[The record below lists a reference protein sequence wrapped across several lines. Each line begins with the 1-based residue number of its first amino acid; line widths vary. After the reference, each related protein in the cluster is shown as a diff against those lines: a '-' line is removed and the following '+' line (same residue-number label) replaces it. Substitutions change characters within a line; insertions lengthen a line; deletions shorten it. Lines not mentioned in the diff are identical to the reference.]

1 MINKES
7 LRSSPSFTKPQA
19 PTSSFSNKKNLNVLK
34 LENTVQPKPSPNS
47 TKARQGPSEK
57 SNLFPQKAKTVRTFP
72 NSHLRTNFN
81 PSHIISSIRDNGIV
95 DGFAATT
102 DQGIFRDYNEDRVSI
117 ILNVNK
123 PQDRSKEVWP
133 KCSFFAVYDGHGGSG
148 CCDFLRDNLHQFI
161 TRSQYFPF
169 NPKEALLH
177 GFAQAESTFLEY
189 AKSLNPI
196 DTSGSC
202 AIVVLIVSDTCY
214 VANLGDSR
222 AIMSGESSKK
232 VYCLSKDHKPGELS
246 EKNRIEKSGGQV
258 YQSWYNIGQQKIA
271 GPDRVLPGRLSVSR
285 SFGDAEAKLKELGG
299 KPEVL
304 SSIPEIK
311 VYKLHPEFDFI
322 VLGCDGIFDKLS
334 NKEVVQ
340 AAFVEINHWA
350 LDKTGEECDAH
361 RMCAVGAQ
369 GVMKAAVDKRTLDNI
384 TVVLIGLN
392 GLIRKVKNFTGSLE
406 KE

>member
-1 MINKES
+1 MISKES
-7 LRSSPSFTKPQA
+7 LRSSPSFTKSPIPQTSMPKKKNLGVLKIENTDPPKLFPNSA
-19 PTSSFSNKKNLNVLK
+19 KARLDQSEKSSFS
-34 LENTVQPKPSPNS
+34 T
-47 TKARQGPSEK
+47 
-57 SNLFPQKAKTVRTFP
+57 QKAKTVRSFP
-72 NSHLRTNFN
+72 KSHLRVNFS
-81 PSHIISSIRDNGIV
+81 PSHIISSIKDNGII

-133 KCSFFAVYDGHGGSG
+133 KCSFFAIYDGHGGSG
-148 CCDFLRDNLHQFI
+148 CCDFLKDNLHQFI
-161 TRSQYFPF
+161 TRSHFFPF
-169 NPKEALLH
+169 NPREALLH

-202 AIVVLIVSDTCY
+202 AIVLLIVADTCY
-214 VANLGDSR
+214 LANLGDSR

-232 VYCLSKDHKPGELS
+232 VYCLTKDHKPGELS

-258 YQSWYNIGQQKIA
+258 YQSWYNVGQQKIA
-271 GPDRVLPGRLSVSR
+271 GPERVLPGRLSVSR
-285 SFGDAEAKLKELGG
+285 CFGDAEAKLEEFGG

-311 VYKLHPEFDFI
+311 VYKLHPEYDFI

-340 AAFVEINHWA
+340 AAFREVSQWA
-350 LDKTGEECDAH
+350 LDKSDSECDAH
-361 RMCAVGAQ
+361 RMCAVGAE
-369 GVMKAAVDKRTLDNI
+369 GVMKAAVEKRTLDNI
-384 TVVLIGLN
+384 TVVLVGLN
-392 GLIRKVKNFTGSLE
+392 GLIRKVKNFAEGPE
-406 KE
+406 KI